1 MAKLRKFCAYR
12 RLERPY
18 TRHSKYRALSF
29 VRSKPA
35 SKIVRYSHGDSK
47 KKYDFT
53 INLRSKDALQIRHNA
68 IESGRLSANRIL
80 EKTVGKGNYHFK
92 IRVYPHHLL
101 RENPLAA
108 GAGADR
114 MSTGMK
120 MSFGKVIGSAA
131 QIRREQIIAT
141 VEVDKQFL
149 TIGRSSLKRMNYKLP
164 CSSFLEVI
172 QNKKN

>member
-18 TRHSKYRALSF
+18 TRHSKYRNLSF
-29 VRSKPA
+29 VKSKP
-35 SKIVRYSHGDSK
+35 SKKVVRYSHGNPNKEYYYTVNLVSK
-47 KKYDFT
+47 E
-53 INLRSKDALQIRHNA
+53 AMQIRHNA

-80 EKTVGKGNYHFK
+80 EKQVGKGNFHFQ
-92 IRVYPHHLL
+92 IRIYPHHML

-120 MSFGKVIGSAA
+120 KAFGKVIGSAA
-131 QIRREQIIAT
+131 QIREDQILAT
-141 VEVDKQFL
+141 VSVEKNHLDKA
-149 TIGRSSLKRMNYKLP
+149 RKAMKRMSYKFP
-164 CSSFLEVI
+164 NRNRIETTIVAG
-172 QNKKN
+172 